1 MKMSGVD
8 WSGEENCMIRTE
20 GLTKRFG
27 NITAVDNL
35 NLGIDSGEL
44 FCFLGPN
51 GAGKTTTI
59 KMLMGTSVPTE
70 GRAYLNGIDVY
81 KEPVKAKAFLGY
93 VPDQPNLYEK
103 LTAMEFLAFIA
114 DIYGLDKAKA
124 RKKSVQLLES
134 FELADRA
141 HELIG
146 GFSHG
151 MKQKVVLSAALLHEP
166 SILFLDEPTVGL
178 DPKSARMIKDI
189 LRELCDNGSTVFM
202 STHIL
207 EIAERMADR
216 VGIIQKGKL
225 IAVGTVQKLRSD
237 ARRNDEKLVGTD
249 LTLEDLFLELT
260 GGAEHQ
266 EIARHLEEG

>member
-1 MKMSGVD
+1 
-8 WSGEENCMIRTE
+8 MIRIE

-27 NITAVDNL
+27 NIIAVDNL
-35 NLGIDSGEL
+35 DLVIDSGEL

-59 KMLMGTSVPTE
+59 KMLMGTLIPTE
-70 GRAYLNGIDVY
+70 GRVYLNGIDVY
-81 KEPVKAKAFLGY
+81 KEPVKAKSLIGY
-93 VPDQPNLYEK
+93 VPDQPDLYEK
-103 LTAMEFLAFIA
+103 LTPLEFLAFIA
-114 DIYGLDKAKA
+114 DIYRLDKAKA
-124 RKKSVQLLES
+124 RKKSMQLLEG

-166 SILFLDEPTVGL
+166 KILFLDEPTVGL

-225 IAVGTVQKLRSD
+225 IALGTVEELR
-237 ARRNDEKLVGTD
+237 AQAGRNDEKLAGTD

-266 EIARHLEEG
+266 EIARYLEEGQL

>member
-1 MKMSGVD
+1 M
-8 WSGEENCMIRTE
+8 
-20 GLTKRFG
+20 
-27 NITAVDNL
+27 
-35 NLGIDSGEL
+35 

-59 KMLMGTSVPTE
+59 KMLMGTLVPTA
-70 GRAYLNGIDVY
+70 GRAYLSGIDVY
-81 KEPVKAKAFLGY
+81 KEPVKAKALIGY
-93 VPDQPNLYEK
+93 VPDEPNLYDK
-103 LTAMEFLAFIA
+103 LTAMEFLVFIA

-151 MKQKVVLSAALLHEP
+151 MKQKTVLSAALLHEP

-189 LRELCDNGSTVFM
+189 LRASCDNGATVFM

-216 VGIIQKGKL
+216 VGIIQEGRL
-225 IAVGTVQKLRSD
+225 IAVGTVQQLRNQ
-237 ARRNDEKLVGTD
+237 AKRNDEKLMGTD
-249 LTLEDLFLELT
+249 LTLEDLFLQLT

-266 EIARHLEEG
+266 EIVRHLEEE

>member
-1 MKMSGVD
+1 
-8 WSGEENCMIRTE
+8 MIRAE
-20 GLTKRFG
+20 GLTKKFG
-27 NITAVDNL
+27 KTVAVDNL
-35 NLGIDSGEL
+35 NLKIDSGEL

-59 KMLMGTSVPTE
+59 KMLMGTSVPTS
-70 GRAYLNGIDVY
+70 GRAYLSGIDVY
-81 KEPVKAKAFLGY
+81 KEPVKAKALIGY
-93 VPDQPNLYEK
+93 VPDEPNLYEK

-114 DIYGLDKAKA
+114 DIYRLDKAKA
-124 RKKSVQLLES
+124 RKKSMQLLES
-134 FELADRA
+134 FELEHRA

-151 MKQKVVLSAALLHEP
+151 MKQKIVLSAALLHEP

-189 LRELCDNGSTVFM
+189 LRELCNNGATVFM

-216 VGIIQKGKL
+216 VGIIQEGRL
-225 IAVGTVQKLRSD
+225 IAVGTVQELRNE
-237 ARRNDEKLVGTD
+237 ARENDEKLIGTD

-266 EIARHLEEG
+266 EVVRHLEE